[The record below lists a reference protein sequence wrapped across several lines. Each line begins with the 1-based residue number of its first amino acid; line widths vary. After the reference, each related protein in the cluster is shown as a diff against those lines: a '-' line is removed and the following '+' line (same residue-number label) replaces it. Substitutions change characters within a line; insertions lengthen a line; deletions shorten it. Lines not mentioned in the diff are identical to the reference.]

1 MNFLL
6 DGVEQLSNIGAM
18 DHSREIEMLA
28 LLLPTLF
35 AASAF
40 LALAAIG
47 SSWGSYGEAVRA
59 LRRQAGECVRS
70 RDLRYTLI
78 TTTVRWQEIEGGATI
93 HRPEFR
99 PVARNLA
106 LYWPGQPELRA
117 AA

>member
-1 MNFLL
+1 
-6 DGVEQLSNIGAM
+6 
-18 DHSREIEMLA
+18 MLA

-47 SSWGSYGEAVRA
+47 SSWRSYGGAVHA

-70 RDLRYTLI
+70 RELRYTLI
-78 TTTVRWQEIEGGATI
+78 TTTVRWQETGSGATI
-93 HRPEFR
+93 YRPEFR
-99 PVARNLA
+99 PMVRSLA
-106 LYWPGQPELRA
+106 PSLPLCLPGQPELRA